1 MNNLPM
7 GDALAYLE
15 NEARPV
21 TSQPTAQEVSNA
33 RWMLQHQDVVMFLD
47 AYTGSFPFLLDMVKA
62 FKQWG
67 RLTDRQLAAVQKCM
81 ASEAAYK
88 ARQQATETNHASTWG
103 RVQNPSALDLS
114 KIPSGHYAVPGGDTR
129 LKVRIDQGTNKWEG
143 FTFVKDGAEYG
154 SGQRYGMQRPGQ
166 AYSGMILEQLKV
178 IAADPAA
185 ASRAYG
191 RLVGRCGVCGRKLED
206 AASVAAGIGPI
217 CASKF

>member
-21 TSQPTAQEVSNA
+21 EAPVNNWASNHVEELKWINTSTFDFAVKMREVY
-33 RWMLQHQDVVMFLD
+33 M
-47 AYTGSFPFLLDMVKA
+47 
-62 FKQWG
+62 QWG

-166 AYSGMILEQLKV
+166 SYQGQIVEQLTKIV
-178 IAADPAA
+178 SNPGE